1 MNFWVF
7 CEMKRDEQ
15 GQDYPAT
22 ELRGKEDNSLIFR
35 TMKLLLMDLANLL
48 YAEQVDACHIHNVI
62 EDCLAAGA
70 LPV

>member
-15 GQDYPAT
+15 GQDYPAYGIAW
-22 ELRGKEDNSLIFR
+22 EGGQQPDISDDEAFVE
-35 TMKLLLMDLANLL
+35 DLANLL
-48 YAEQVDACHIHNVI
+48 YVEQVDACHIHNVI

-70 LPV
+70 LSV